1 MPQAIDDFTIILPEL
16 TDVLTGEVKIY
27 HGFDQLWRMV
37 EHYKMTAPLAIR
49 VIDSKARCVRTIR
62 GNHHPTNGWQ
72 LAEVTPSAESVLG
85 DEVEFPLTINT
96 QDAKGNILKMKLQ
109 VAGNEAAKGHLD
121 RT

>member
-1 MPQAIDDFTIILPEL
+1 MSHAIDDFTIILPEL

-27 HGFDQLWRMV
+27 HGLDQLWRMV
-37 EHYKMTAPLAIR
+37 ERYKMTAPLAIR
-49 VIDSKARCVRTIR
+49 VIDNKARCVRTIR
-62 GNHHPTNGWQ
+62 GNHRPTTGWE

>member
-1 MPQAIDDFTIILPEL
+1 MPQGIDDFTIILPEL
-16 TDVLTGEVKIY
+16 TDVVTGELKIY
-27 HGFDQLWRMV
+27 HGLDQLWRMV

-49 VIDSKARCVRTIR
+49 VIDNKARCVRTIR
-62 GNHHPTNGWQ
+62 GNHQPTNGWQ
-72 LAEVTPSAESVLG
+72 LEEVTPSAESVLG
-85 DEVEFPLTINT
+85 AEVEFPLTINA